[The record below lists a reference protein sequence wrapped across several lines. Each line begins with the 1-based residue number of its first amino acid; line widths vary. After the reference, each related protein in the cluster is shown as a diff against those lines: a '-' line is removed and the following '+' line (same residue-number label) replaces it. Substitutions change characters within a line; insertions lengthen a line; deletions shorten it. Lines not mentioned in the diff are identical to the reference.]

1 VPLEAVRTVSAD
13 DAGVRI
19 VDIKHCV
26 GVVKVPGGE
35 SNASRG
41 LSGVVLNKDTAHPQT
56 HRRVLKPRMVLL
68 VHWSIRTARA
78 DEGRGIE
85 RNGLCTGRSNLGG
98 TGRCDGGL
106 RTEVER

>member
-68 VHWSIRTARA
+68 DCSLEYKNGETKVEVSKETDCARA
-78 DEGRGIE
+78 DQIWEEQVDVMVG
-85 RNGLCTGRSNLGG
+85 C
-98 TGRCDGGL
+98 
-106 RTEVER
+106 